1 MLRKYLKRSLVHIL
15 ENRATVMIGFLLMAA
30 VLYHFIRYCF
40 LQVLFGQ
47 SCKTFLDIVACP
59 NWTKLQRRGCPV

>member
-1 MLRKYLKRSLVHIL
+1 MNELVIMNRKQ
-15 ENRATVMIGFLLMAA
+15 NIGDTITIQEKVISFLI
-30 VLYHFIRYCF
+30 VCF

-59 NWTKLQRRGCPV
+59 NWTKLQSVGQS